1 MPIWIRKGHVQDPEK
16 CKIGLRLSRV
26 LFLAVLEL
34 ISMKTVM
41 KDAMN
46 KLLYANDL
54 ALVTNGKQEL
64 HDTLDEWNGLF
75 TRYGVKLS
83 LERRKCCP

>member
-1 MPIWIRKGHVQDPEK
+1 MQDWTEAEPP
-16 CKIGLRLSRV
+16 LY
-26 LFLAVLEL
+26 LAVLEL

-41 KDAMN
+41 KDATK

-75 TRYGVKLS
+75 ARHGVKRS
-83 LERRKCCP
+83 LERRKCCPYAT